1 MRIVWATGVRVQVGR
16 GGENLSRLEFMIV
29 VSRVK
34 TLVSTHGKVSVFVLG
49 YGLRAALPTDDAAD
63 CVGRSFSMPVENLRF
78 Y

>member
-34 TLVSTHGKVSVFVLG
+34 TLVSTHGKVSVFVPGMVLEQHFRPTTQRIVLG
-49 YGLRAALPTDDAAD
+49 E
-63 CVGRSFSMPVENLRF
+63 VFSMPVENLRF